1 MNIMEENK
9 ETLEPQEL
17 GGQNVTDNV
26 TEETVETSEDAA
38 SPEGKQPAEKRWRF
52 TTERVKVTLLA
63 VIAACLVIIV
73 FQNFF
78 PSERSV
84 RGYVDAYVDGGYVG
98 VRGEVDVNL
107 AAINGYTNVFFN
119 NPRRDEKDKF
129 YLIPVCEW

>member
-52 TTERVKVTLLA
+52 TTEK
-63 VIAACLVIIV
+63 C
-73 FQNFF
+73 FWKMK
-78 PSERSV
+78 
-84 RGYVDAYVDGGYVG
+84 
-98 VRGEVDVNL
+98 NL
-107 AAINGYTNVFFN
+107 
-119 NPRRDEKDKF
+119 K
-129 YLIPVCEW
+129 